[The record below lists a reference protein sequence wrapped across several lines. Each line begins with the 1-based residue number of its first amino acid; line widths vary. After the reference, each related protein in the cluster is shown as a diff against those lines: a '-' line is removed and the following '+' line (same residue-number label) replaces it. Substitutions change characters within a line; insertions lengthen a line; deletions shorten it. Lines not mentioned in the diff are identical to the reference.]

1 MENFCFI
8 PPAIASPRE
17 TRDDKVSRADEDP
30 SDPSEGRNMQK
41 GSRGSLPHAPK
52 EKVEL
57 LATAEIPLHDGAREG
72 YAESSEDE
80 QAKPLGFWSRCL
92 HSCVGRGER
101 SRNGCRMF
109 RWKASK
115 RNADP
120 QKINPPTNLIPFL
133 PPQLF
138 KDRGKK
144 TLVVD
149 LDETL
154 VRSTFKRPSRYT
166 FVVKKGDEF
175 TDFAIN
181 GHQKDAWVFME
192 WLALFLDEVSKWFEL
207 VIFTASVGMYAD
219 LVVDKIDPKNR
230 FTWRLYREYCTYLN
244 GTYVKDLSLLGRD
257 LCNVII
263 VDNSTQAYLWHAENA
278 IPITSWIDDPHD
290 TELIDIIPILSSLAM
305 VKDIRPVIRDALLN
319 LG

>member
-1 MENFCFI
+1 
-8 PPAIASPRE
+8 
-17 TRDDKVSRADEDP
+17 
-30 SDPSEGRNMQK
+30 
-41 GSRGSLPHAPK
+41 
-52 EKVEL
+52 
-57 LATAEIPLHDGAREG
+57 
-72 YAESSEDE
+72 
-80 QAKPLGFWSRCL
+80 
-92 HSCVGRGER
+92 
-101 SRNGCRMF
+101 MF

-154 VRSTFKRPSRYT
+154 VRSTFKRPSRILTAATLRLLHIPNRDAQWFLCRASLLLQVTVDEKARNVYISQRPGLYYT
-166 FVVKKGDEF
+166 CIFRPF
-175 TDFAIN
+175 LAIL
-181 GHQKDAWVFME
+181 G
-192 WLALFLDEVSKWFEL
+192 LALFLDEVSKWFEL

-278 IPITSWIDDPHD
+278 IPITSCVSRHVHVYSSHPDLGKIIAWIDDPHD